1 VTGPEPRRH
10 VKIDYVAGPRTL
22 TIRGPVWTGDPE
34 EGAICDPWGPDA
46 TYTWSVSDGTLTL
59 EPAGKTDPCRQR
71 GAVMGGTWTRAG

>member
-1 VTGPEPRRH
+1 
-10 VKIDYVAGPRTL
+10 
-22 TIRGPVWTGDPE
+22 VWTGDPE

-59 EPAGKTDPCRQR
+59 EPAGETDPCRQR